1 MKRKVFITGASSG
14 IGKAIAYAFA
24 KEGDDLLLC
33 ARRTDKLAAIK
44 NDIEGQ
50 YSVTVSTFP
59 LDVCDRVA
67 VEEKVPKAIES
78 FGGIDILV
86 NNAGLAQGLDPFQD
100 SSLDDAATMVDTNV
114 KGLIYVS
121 RVTLPFLIKQNTGH
135 IFNIGSTAGIY
146 AYPKG
151 AVYCST
157 KAAVKALSDGI
168 RMDTMATDIK
178 VTNIQPGL
186 VETPFSEVRFHG
198 DKAKA
203 KVVYQGIDAL
213 LAEDIASALVF
224 AANTPLR
231 MQVSDMT
238 IMANHQAAGW
248 MTARNQ
254 DK

>member
-1 MKRKVFITGASSG
+1 M
-14 IGKAIAYAFA
+14 
-24 KEGDDLLLC
+24 
-33 ARRTDKLAAIK
+33 
-44 NDIEGQ
+44 
-50 YSVTVSTFP
+50 
-59 LDVCDRVA
+59 
-67 VEEKVPKAIES
+67 
-78 FGGIDILV
+78 V
-86 NNAGLAQGLDPFQD
+86 NNAGLAQGLDPFQE

-121 RVTLPFLIKQNTGH
+121 RVTLPFLIKQNAGH

-198 DKAKA
+198 DKSKAKA
-203 KVVYQGIDAL
+203 VYQGIDAL

>member
-1 MKRKVFITGASSG
+1 M
-14 IGKAIAYAFA
+14 
-24 KEGDDLLLC
+24 
-33 ARRTDKLAAIK
+33 
-44 NDIEGQ
+44 
-50 YSVTVSTFP
+50 
-59 LDVCDRVA
+59 
-67 VEEKVPKAIES
+67 
-78 FGGIDILV
+78 
-86 NNAGLAQGLDPFQD
+86 
-100 SSLDDAATMVDTNV
+100 
-114 KGLIYVS
+114 
-121 RVTLPFLIKQNTGH
+121 
-135 IFNIGSTAGIY
+135 
-146 AYPKG
+146 
-151 AVYCST
+151 
-157 KAAVKALSDGI
+157 KALSDGI

-203 KVVYQGIDAL
+203 KAVYQGIDAL